1 MQGDSEI
8 SYERAEAG
16 MAGTGELIMSA
27 EFEEYVVS
35 SGEIGAREGAV
46 VVVVG
51 GGVGG
56 VATAA
61 RLAHAGHKVLLLE
74 KNSHLGGRCSLIH
87 GSSSLPH
94 SSTSTLEED
103 ARMNTF
109 RFDQGPSLYLMP
121 DSFKATFDDLGE
133 DINHHLTLLK
143 CDPNYTLFFHDGTQ
157 LNLSSGKSCSLFK
170 FSFHQHFEQQI

>member
-1 MQGDSEI
+1 MQGDTEI

-16 MAGTGELIMSA
+16 MAGTGDLLMSA
-27 EFEEYVVS
+27 EFEEYVMS
-35 SGEIGAREGAV
+35 SGEIGAREGGAV

-87 GSSSLPH
+87 GSSSSLPH
-94 SSTSTLEED
+94 SSTNTLEEN

-133 DINHHLTLLK
+133 DINHHVTLLK

-157 LNLSSGKSCSLFK
+157 LNLSSGETCS
-170 FSFHQHFEQQI
+170 